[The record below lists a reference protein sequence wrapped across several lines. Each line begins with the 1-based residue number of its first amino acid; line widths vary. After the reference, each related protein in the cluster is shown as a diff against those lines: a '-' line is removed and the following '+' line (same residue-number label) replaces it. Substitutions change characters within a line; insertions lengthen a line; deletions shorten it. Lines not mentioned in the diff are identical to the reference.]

1 MAESDGSLKIQVDLD
16 TKGFKIGA
24 KDLEAAAKRTAGKIS
39 DIGDQASASFKRQYN
54 AVSELSD
61 KYEKQQQKVERLRDE
76 LKKLSQQKVQTKEFT
91 DLATEIDKAQ
101 TALERLYDR
110 RDSRVTLGKD
120 VSPKLDL
127 DITDLERKLR
137 LLKTDL
143 FQMDEEGKAYQTAD
157 TSKLE
162 EKIAVEQEKLAQMG
176 NRASSSYDILNAR
189 LDELKQKESAA
200 AEEANRLRAIS
211 ENAEVGDQKIVELN
225 QDLARL
231 KARQEELSK
240 AGVGLGYKEY
250 DQNAAKIQQLNAQ
263 LQEYEK
269 SLSKVNKQESVL
281 NRLTN
286 TLSGKFDKASSAVK
300 RMAAMS
306 GKGIAAMKSL
316 GRHSDQTG
324 MSLLRVI
331 QTTILFGGVSR
342 LLQML
347 TSGVTGGFQNLA
359 QASVQTNTSI
369 SMLLTA
375 MTYLKNAFATAF
387 SPILTVVAPILS
399 GFINMLARA
408 VTYVGMFFATL
419 TGAKSFKK
427 AIPVQEDFAAGLQDT
442 ASGAGD
448 AAKGLKDA
456 AKAADSYL
464 SPLDEIDRYESNKDS
479 GAGENG
485 GSSIPGYKPP
495 SASEMF
501 EEVPIDSAIKDF
513 ANKIK
518 ALIAAQDWDGLG
530 ELLASKIN
538 SVLAK
543 VDDAISWEKVGPKI
557 TYFVNAFTQ
566 TFNSLVRNINWELM
580 GKTVG
585 DGINTIV
592 NTLLLLITG
601 IDWKLLGS
609 SFARGMN
616 SLVDTVNWWNLGNL
630 IGQKF
635 MIAWNMFYGF
645 VTTLNWSQVG
655 FALANGINGAIA
667 AIDGE
672 TIGTS
677 ISVFVLGL
685 LTMILTAIQN
695 TDWHAVGQTIADMLN
710 SIDWI
715 EIAAQLYEAGKAL
728 IDGLLTAFSELPTPV
743 IVATSLILT
752 FLAAIKMGP
761 VIAEA
766 VSAIKTVIITI
777 QGAGG
782 LISALKAVIAMIGG
796 PTTLAI
802 VAIVAVVAGA
812 VALIIMHWDEVKEW
826 MAGFVEWLKSLFLTD
841 WTTVFGSAGQVINDF
856 FSGVS
861 QFFGGIKKIF
871 SGLIDFLTGVFTG
884 NWSKAWSGIVT
895 IFGGFFDMIVGLAKT
910 PINAVIDLVN
920 GMISAVESGLN
931 WVIGGINKIGFT
943 VPDWVPGLGGTG
955 WHPNVGT
962 VSWGRIPRLA
972 TGAVIPPQSEFLAVL
987 GDQKRGTNIETPE
1000 SLLRQIMREELQ
1012 SRDSGGSRTYRFTAQ
1027 INRRV
1032 LFDEMMEEA
1041 RARQDQSGNNPFELA

>member
-39 DIGDQASASFKRQYN
+39 DIGDQASASLKRQYN

-110 RDSRVTLGKD
+110 RDSRVALGKD

-127 DITDLERKLR
+127 DIKDLERKLR

-143 FQMDEEGKAYQTAD
+143 FQMDEEGKAYQPAD

-189 LDELKQKESAA
+189 LDELKQKESSA
-200 AEEANRLRAIS
+200 AEEANRLRAIA

-231 KARQEELSK
+231 KARQEELLK
-240 AGVGLGYKEY
+240 AGAGSGYKEY

-269 SLSKVNKQESVL
+269 SLSKVNKQKSVL

-306 GKGIAAMKSL
+306 GKGIAAMKNL

-375 MTYLKNAFATAF
+375 LTYLKNAFATAF

-408 VTYVGMFFATL
+408 ATYVGMFFATL

-479 GAGENG
+479 GAGDVGENG

-513 ANKIK
+513 ADKIK

-538 SVLAK
+538 FVLAK
-543 VDDAISWEKVGPKI
+543 VDDAISWEN
-557 TYFVNAFTQ
+557 FVNAFTQ
-566 TFNSLVRNINWELM
+566 TFNSLVRNINWDLM

-685 LTMILTAIQN
+685 LTMILIAIQN

-766 VSAIKTVIITI
+766 VSAIKTVITTI

>member
-1 MAESDGSLKIQVDLD
+1 MAESDGTLKIKVNLD
-16 TKGFKIGA
+16 TKEFQAGS
-24 KDLEAAAKRTAGKIS
+24 KDLEAAARRTAGKIS
-39 DIGDQASASFKRQYN
+39 DIGQKTKIALDKQVNAFSALNQQY
-54 AVSELSD
+54 ER
-61 KYEKQQQKVERLRDE
+61 QQQKIDQLKQKLEDLSRQKIETEEYKNLNSEIKKTEVALDRAIEKQIRFVETGGNI
-76 LKKLSQQKVQTKEFT
+76 K
-91 DLATEIDKAQ
+91 
-101 TALERLYDR
+101 
-110 RDSRVTLGKD
+110 SRVFQAMEYDIDQLNA
-120 VSPKLDL
+120 KLDEAKVKKK
-127 DITDLERKLR
+127 TLE
-137 LLKTDL
+137 
-143 FQMDEEGKAYQTAD
+143 ESGGAYKAAD
-157 TSKLE
+157 TSALQAT
-162 EKIAVEQEKLAQMG
+162 IGAEQEKLNQMG
-176 NRASSSYDILNAR
+176 NRLATSIDALNAK
-189 LDELKQKESAA
+189 LQELKEKEEAA
-200 AEEANRLRAIS
+200 ADSTGNLAESEKNLINVTDRLKQAAGRA
-211 ENAEVGDQKIVELN
+211 GQKI
-225 QDLARL
+225 
-231 KARQEELSK
+231 
-240 AGVGLGYKEY
+240 
-250 DQNAAKIQQLNAQ
+250 
-263 LQEYEK
+263 
-269 SLSKVNKQESVL
+269 
-281 NRLTN
+281 
-286 TLSGKFDKASSAVK
+286 
-300 RMAAMS
+300 
-306 GKGIAAMKSL
+306 KGIAALAGKGIVAIKNLGGQSDYARMSL
-316 GRHSDQTG
+316 GKMLATS
-324 MSLLRVI
+324 
-331 QTTILFGGVSR
+331 ILFSTVFRIISAVTNGVK
-342 LLQML
+342 
-347 TSGVTGGFQNLA
+347 TGFTNLA
-359 QASVQTNTSI
+359 QYSDQANTSI
-369 SMLLTA
+369 SSLMTSL
-375 MTYLKNAFATAF
+375 TYLKNSFATAF
-387 SPILTVVAPILS
+387 DPVLSVVAPILTT
-399 GFINMLARA
+399 FINMIARA
-408 VTYVGMFFATL
+408 VTYVGMFFAAL
-419 TGAKSFKK
+419 TGQKSFIK
-427 AIPVQEDFAAGLQDT
+427 AVPVQEDFAAGLSDT
-442 ASGAGD
+442 ASNAKD
-448 AAKGLKDA
+448 AAEGLKDA
-456 AKAADSYL
+456 AKAADDYL
-464 SPLDEIDRYESNKDS
+464 SPLDEINRYETDKD
-479 GAGENG
+479 A
-485 GSSIPGYKPP
+485 GSSGGGGGTGGVPGYTPP

-513 ANKIK
+513 ADKIK

-672 TIGTS
+672 TIGAS
-677 ISVFVLGL
+677 ISAFVLGL
-685 LTMILTAIQN
+685 LTMITTAAQN

-710 SIDWI
+710 AIDWI
-715 EIAAQLYEAGKAL
+715 GLASQLYEAGKAL
-728 IDGLLTAFSELPTPV
+728 IDGLLTAFSELPAPV
-743 IVATSLILT
+743 ILATTLILA

-761 VIAEA
+761 AIASA
-766 VSAIKTVIITI
+766 VSAIKTIITTI

-782 LISALKAVIAMIGG
+782 LISALKAVVAMIGG

-884 NWSKAWSGIVT
+884 NWSKAWKGIVE
-895 IFGGFFDMIVGLAKT
+895 IFGGFFDMIIGLAKT
-910 PINAVIDLVN
+910 PINAVIDLIN
-920 GMISAVESGLN
+920 GMIAAVESGLN
-931 WVIGGINKIGFT
+931 WVIGGANKISFSI
-943 VPDWVPGLGGTG
+943 PDWVPGIGGNSFG
-955 WHPNVGT
+955 INIPP
-962 VSWGRIPRLA
+962 VSFSRVPRLA
-972 TGAVIPPQSEFLAVL
+972 TGAVIPPRSEFLAIL
-987 GDQKRGTNIETPE
+987 GDQKQGTNIETPE
-1000 SLLRQIMREELQ
+1000 ALLRQIMREELQ
-1012 SRDSGGSRTYRFTAQ
+1012 GARQQKNTSYRFTAQ

-1041 RARQDQSGNNPFELA
+1041 RIRQSQSGENPFEMA

>member
-39 DIGDQASASFKRQYN
+39 DIGDQASASLKRQYN

-61 KYEKQQQKVERLRDE
+61 KYEKQQQKVERLRGE
-76 LKKLSQQKVQTKEFT
+76 LKKLSQQKVQTREFT

-110 RDSRVTLGKD
+110 RDSRVMLGKD

-143 FQMDEEGKAYQTAD
+143 FQMDEEGKAYQPAD

-162 EKIAVEQEKLAQMG
+162 EKIAVEQQKLAQMG
-176 NRASSSYDILNAR
+176 NHVSSSYDILNTR

-200 AEEANRLRAIS
+200 AEEANRLRAIA
-211 ENAEVGDQKIVELN
+211 ENAEVGTQKIVGLN
-225 QDLARL
+225 QNLARL

-240 AGVGLGYKEY
+240 AGVGSGYKEY

-306 GKGIAAMKSL
+306 GKGIAAMKNL

-375 MTYLKNAFATAF
+375 LTYLKNAFATAF

-408 VTYVGMFFATL
+408 ATYVGMFFATL

-479 GAGENG
+479 GAGDVGENG

-513 ANKIK
+513 ADKIK

-566 TFNSLVRNINWELM
+566 TFNSLVRNINWDLM

-655 FALANGINGAIA
+655 LALANGINGAIA

-672 TIGTS
+672 TIGAS
-677 ISVFVLGL
+677 ISAFVLGL
-685 LTMILTAIQN
+685 LTMITTA
-695 TDWHAVGQTIADMLN
+695 A
-710 SIDWI
+710 
-715 EIAAQLYEAGKAL
+715 
-728 IDGLLTAFSELPTPV
+728 
-743 IVATSLILT
+743 
-752 FLAAIKMGP
+752 
-761 VIAEA
+761 
-766 VSAIKTVIITI
+766 
-777 QGAGG
+777 
-782 LISALKAVIAMIGG
+782 
-796 PTTLAI
+796 
-802 VAIVAVVAGA
+802 
-812 VALIIMHWDEVKEW
+812 
-826 MAGFVEWLKSLFLTD
+826 
-841 WTTVFGSAGQVINDF
+841 
-856 FSGVS
+856 
-861 QFFGGIKKIF
+861 
-871 SGLIDFLTGVFTG
+871 
-884 NWSKAWSGIVT
+884 
-895 IFGGFFDMIVGLAKT
+895 
-910 PINAVIDLVN
+910 
-920 GMISAVESGLN
+920 
-931 WVIGGINKIGFT
+931 
-943 VPDWVPGLGGTG
+943 
-955 WHPNVGT
+955 
-962 VSWGRIPRLA
+962 
-972 TGAVIPPQSEFLAVL
+972 
-987 GDQKRGTNIETPE
+987 
-1000 SLLRQIMREELQ
+1000 
-1012 SRDSGGSRTYRFTAQ
+1012 
-1027 INRRV
+1027 
-1032 LFDEMMEEA
+1032 
-1041 RARQDQSGNNPFELA
+1041 

>member
-39 DIGDQASASFKRQYN
+39 DIGDQASASLKRQYN
-54 AVSELSD
+54 AVSELCD

-110 RDSRVTLGKD
+110 RDSRVALGKD

-127 DITDLERKLR
+127 DIKDLERKLR
-137 LLKTDL
+137 LLKTDF

-162 EKIAVEQEKLAQMG
+162 EKIAVEQQKLAQMG
-176 NRASSSYDILNAR
+176 NHVSSSYDILNTR

-200 AEEANRLRAIS
+200 AEEANRLRAIA

-250 DQNAAKIQQLNAQ
+250 DKNAAKIQQLNAQ

-306 GKGIAAMKSL
+306 AAMKNL

-375 MTYLKNAFATAF
+375 LTYLKNAFATAF

-408 VTYVGMFFATL
+408 ATYVGMFFATL

-479 GAGENG
+479 GAGDVGENG

-513 ANKIK
+513 ADKIK

-672 TIGTS
+672 TIGAS
-677 ISVFVLGL
+677 ISAFVLGL
-685 LTMILTAIQN
+685 LTMITTAAQN

-710 SIDWI
+710 AIDWI
-715 EIAAQLYEAGKAL
+715 GLASQLYEAGKAL
-728 IDGLLTAFSELPTPV
+728 IDGLLTAFSELPAPV
-743 IVATSLILT
+743 ILATTLILA

-761 VIAEA
+761 AIASA
-766 VSAIKTVIITI
+766 VSAIKTIITTI

-782 LISALKAVIAMIGG
+782 LISALKAVVVMIGG

-826 MAGFVEWLKSLFLTD
+826 MTGFVEWLKSLFLTD

-884 NWSKAWSGIVT
+884 NWSKAWSGVVT

>member
-479 GAGENG
+479 GAGDAGENG

-826 MAGFVEWLKSLFLTD
+826 MAGFVLTSLEL
-841 WTTVFGSAGQVINDF
+841 SAAI
-856 FSGVS
+856 
-861 QFFGGIKKIF
+861 I
-871 SGLIDFLTGVFTG
+871 
-884 NWSKAWSGIVT
+884 
-895 IFGGFFDMIVGLAKT
+895 
-910 PINAVIDLVN
+910 
-920 GMISAVESGLN
+920 
-931 WVIGGINKIGFT
+931 
-943 VPDWVPGLGGTG
+943 
-955 WHPNVGT
+955 
-962 VSWGRIPRLA
+962 
-972 TGAVIPPQSEFLAVL
+972 
-987 GDQKRGTNIETPE
+987 
-1000 SLLRQIMREELQ
+1000 
-1012 SRDSGGSRTYRFTAQ
+1012 
-1027 INRRV
+1027 
-1032 LFDEMMEEA
+1032 
-1041 RARQDQSGNNPFELA
+1041 

>member
-39 DIGDQASASFKRQYN
+39 DIGDQASASLKRQYN
-54 AVSELSD
+54 AVSELCD

-110 RDSRVTLGKD
+110 RDSRVALGKD

-127 DITDLERKLR
+127 DIKDLERKLR
-137 LLKTDL
+137 LLKTDF

-162 EKIAVEQEKLAQMG
+162 EKIAVEQQKLAQMG
-176 NRASSSYDILNAR
+176 NHVSSSYDILNTR

-200 AEEANRLRAIS
+200 AEEANRLRAIA

-306 GKGIAAMKSL
+306 GKGIAAMKNL

-375 MTYLKNAFATAF
+375 LTYLKNAFATAF

-408 VTYVGMFFATL
+408 ATYVGMFFATL
-419 TGAKSFKK
+419 TSAKSFKK

-464 SPLDEIDRYESNKDS
+464 SPLDEIDR
-479 GAGENG
+479 
-485 GSSIPGYKPP
+485 
-495 SASEMF
+495 
-501 EEVPIDSAIKDF
+501 
-513 ANKIK
+513 K
-518 ALIAAQDWDGLG
+518 AD
-530 ELLASKIN
+530 
-538 SVLAK
+538 
-543 VDDAISWEKVGPKI
+543 
-557 TYFVNAFTQ
+557 
-566 TFNSLVRNINWELM
+566 
-580 GKTVG
+580 
-585 DGINTIV
+585 
-592 NTLLLLITG
+592 
-601 IDWKLLGS
+601 
-609 SFARGMN
+609 
-616 SLVDTVNWWNLGNL
+616 
-630 IGQKF
+630 
-635 MIAWNMFYGF
+635 
-645 VTTLNWSQVG
+645 
-655 FALANGINGAIA
+655 
-667 AIDGE
+667 
-672 TIGTS
+672 
-677 ISVFVLGL
+677 
-685 LTMILTAIQN
+685 
-695 TDWHAVGQTIADMLN
+695 
-710 SIDWI
+710 
-715 EIAAQLYEAGKAL
+715 
-728 IDGLLTAFSELPTPV
+728 
-743 IVATSLILT
+743 
-752 FLAAIKMGP
+752 
-761 VIAEA
+761 
-766 VSAIKTVIITI
+766 
-777 QGAGG
+777 
-782 LISALKAVIAMIGG
+782 
-796 PTTLAI
+796 
-802 VAIVAVVAGA
+802 
-812 VALIIMHWDEVKEW
+812 
-826 MAGFVEWLKSLFLTD
+826 
-841 WTTVFGSAGQVINDF
+841 
-856 FSGVS
+856 
-861 QFFGGIKKIF
+861 
-871 SGLIDFLTGVFTG
+871 
-884 NWSKAWSGIVT
+884 
-895 IFGGFFDMIVGLAKT
+895 
-910 PINAVIDLVN
+910 
-920 GMISAVESGLN
+920 
-931 WVIGGINKIGFT
+931 
-943 VPDWVPGLGGTG
+943 
-955 WHPNVGT
+955 
-962 VSWGRIPRLA
+962 
-972 TGAVIPPQSEFLAVL
+972 
-987 GDQKRGTNIETPE
+987 
-1000 SLLRQIMREELQ
+1000 
-1012 SRDSGGSRTYRFTAQ
+1012 
-1027 INRRV
+1027 
-1032 LFDEMMEEA
+1032 
-1041 RARQDQSGNNPFELA
+1041 